1 MHPIEQLKNFAE
13 TVGCPFT
20 ENEPMINHTS
30 FKIGGNADIALTPQ
44 NEQMLAGIIK
54 QCKNLDIPYYV
65 LGNGSNLLVSDTG
78 IRGAVIFTNAFN
90 GIEQVDE
97 FTIKCGA
104 GVKNSQLCSFALE
117 HSLSGFEFLWGIP
130 GTVGGAVYMNA
141 GAYGG
146 EIKDV
151 FVSSEHV
158 DNNGAIGEFSADD
171 IDYSYRHSAY
181 SDTGFAITS
190 VMLRGTHAGQA
201 DIRRKMDELM
211 QRRKDKQPLEYPSAG
226 SVFKRPQNA
235 YAAALIE
242 ECGLKGASVGGAQ
255 VSEKHSGFIIN
266 TGGATCSDVKILI
279 EKIKEDVFL
288 NKSISLE
295 CEIKILD

>member
-1 MHPIEQLKNFAE
+1 MYPIEQLKNFAE
-13 TVGCPFT
+13 SINCPFT
-20 ENEPMINHTS
+20 ENEPMTNHTS
-30 FKIGGNADIALTPQ
+30 FKIGGNADIALTPP
-44 NEQMLAGIIK
+44 NEKALSEIIG
-54 QCKNLDIPYYV
+54 QCKKCEIPYYI

-78 IRGAVIFTNAFN
+78 IRGAVIFTSAFN
-90 GIEQVDE
+90 DIEQVDE
-97 FTIKCGA
+97 FTVKCGA

-117 HSLSGFEFLWGIP
+117 HSLTGFEFLWGIP

-151 FVSSEHV
+151 FVSSQHID
-158 DNNGAIGEFSADD
+158 DNGNTGEFTADD

-181 SDTGFAITS
+181 TDSGYAITS
-190 VMLRGTHAGQA
+190 VLLRGSNAQQTE
-201 DIRRKMDELM
+201 IRRKMDELM

-266 TGGATCSDVKILI
+266 TGGATASDVKILI
-279 EKIKEDVFL
+279 EKIKQEVFL
-288 NKSISLE
+288 NKNITLE